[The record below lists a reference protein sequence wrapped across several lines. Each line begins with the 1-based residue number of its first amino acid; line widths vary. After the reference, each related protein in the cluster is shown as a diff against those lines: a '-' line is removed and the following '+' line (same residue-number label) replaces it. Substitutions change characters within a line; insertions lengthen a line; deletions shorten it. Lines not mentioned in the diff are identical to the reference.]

1 MSKRPIIALD
11 AGHGLHTPGKRCL
24 KAIDPAE
31 TREWI
36 LNARVADL
44 TQALLSAYDC
54 TVIRVDDTTGARDIS
69 LAARV
74 KAANDAGADI
84 YIAPHHNAGINGGIG
99 GGTVVY
105 YCSSE
110 DERRVQAMHLYD
122 AITARTGLIG
132 NRSSKVIKRGFYV
145 IKNTRMPAFLI
156 ENGFMDSR
164 TDTPIILTQAHA
176 ERTAQGIVDFL
187 VAELDLRTSQEGSQQ
202 PQTGGSTAVGGD
214 PPHQR
219 LLSGLYRPQDY
230 LIRRYDIPGTGCQ
243 LCPPQAD
250 RQSQQYHRIR
260 RHSCAKYQDV
270 QSAGGWYTQKRIVAT
285 SQLFLK
291 KG

>member
-1 MSKRPIIALD
+1 MNKRPIIALD
-11 AGHGLHTPGKRCL
+11 AGHGLHTPGKRCM

-36 LNARVADL
+36 LNARVSDL

-84 YIAPHHNAGINGGIG
+84 YIAPHHNAGIDGGIG

-105 YCSSE
+105 FCSSK

-164 TDTPIILTQAHA
+164 TDTPIILTKAHA

-187 VAELDLRTSQEGSQQ
+187 VAELSLKTAQASSQR
-202 PQTGGSTAVGGD
+202 PQTGGLTAVGDNQPMDTYYPAYTGPKTTLSAAMTSLGLD
-214 PPHQR
+214 ASYTHRKLIAKANNIAGYVGTAAQNTQMYN
-219 LLSGLYRPQDY
+219 LLVAGI
-230 LIRRYDIPGTGCQ
+230 LIK
-243 LCPPQAD
+243 A
-250 RQSQQYHRIR
+250 
-260 RHSCAKYQDV
+260 
-270 QSAGGWYTQKRIVAT
+270 
-285 SQLFLK
+285 
-291 KG
+291 

>member
-1 MSKRPIIALD
+1 MNKRPIIALD
-11 AGHGLHTPGKRCL
+11 AGHGLHTPGKRCM

-36 LNARVADL
+36 LNARVADRVQEL
-44 TQALLSAYDC
+44 MAAYDC

-74 KAANDAGADI
+74 KAANAAGADI

-105 YCSSE
+105 YCSSK

-145 IKNTRMPAFLI
+145 IKNTHMPAFLI

-164 TDTPIILTQAHA
+164 TDTPIILTKTHA
-176 ERTAQGIVDFL
+176 ERTARGIVDFL
-187 VAELDLRTSQEGSQQ
+187 VAELHIQAAQGGPQR
-202 PQTGGSTAVGGD
+202 PQTGSSIAVGDNQTHDTYYPAYTGPKTTLSAAMTSLGLD
-214 PPHQR
+214 ASYTHRKLIARANNITGYVGTAAQNTQMYN
-219 LLSGLYRPQDY
+219 LL
-230 LIRRYDIPGTGCQ
+230 
-243 LCPPQAD
+243 
-250 RQSQQYHRIR
+250 
-260 RHSCAKYQDV
+260 V
-270 QSAGGWYTQKRIVAT
+270 AGMLRKE
-285 SQLFLK
+285 
-291 KG
+291 

>member
-1 MSKRPIIALD
+1 MNKRPIIALD

-24 KAIDPAE
+24 KAIDPNE
-31 TREWI
+31 TRGWI

-214 PPHQR
+214 PPTSAYYPAYTGPKTTLSAAMTSLGLDASYAHRKLIAKANNITGYVGTAAQNTKMYN
-219 LLSGLYRPQDY
+219 LL
-230 LIRRYDIPGTGCQ
+230 
-243 LCPPQAD
+243 
-250 RQSQQYHRIR
+250 
-260 RHSCAKYQDV
+260 V
-270 QSAGGWYTQKRIVAT
+270 AGI
-285 SQLFLK
+285 LK
-291 KG
+291 KE

>member
-1 MSKRPIIALD
+1 MNKRPIIALD
-11 AGHGLHTPGKRCL
+11 AGHGLHTLGKRCM

-36 LNARVADL
+36 LNARVSDL

-74 KAANDAGADI
+74 RAANDAGADI

-105 YCSSE
+105 YCSSN

-164 TDTPIILTQAHA
+164 TDTPIILTKAHA
-176 ERTAQGIVDFL
+176 ERTAQGIVNFL
-187 VAELDLRTSQEGSQQ
+187 VAELSLKATVGGSQ
-202 PQTGGSTAVGGD
+202 GGIIIPVTVGGETID
-214 PPHQR
+214 KIIVGTNDTYYPAYTGPKTTLSAAMTSLGLDASYAHRKLIAKANNITGYIGAAAQNTR
-219 LLSGLYRPQDY
+219 MYNLL
-230 LIRRYDIPGTGCQ
+230 
-243 LCPPQAD
+243 
-250 RQSQQYHRIR
+250 
-260 RHSCAKYQDV
+260 V
-270 QSAGGWYTQKRIVAT
+270 AGILKRE
-285 SQLFLK
+285 
-291 KG
+291 